1 MMTKQPVDS
10 RFPGSPNTLIRC
22 RRIDRARKGVIRVT
36 AQIVAALL
44 LGVVPIATTVVAQE
58 PGDTVVSEKGN
69 PGVIAIP
76 EEGGRY
82 RILLRIVPE
91 TPHQVAEFTDTCA
104 TPGVGQAADADPAPQ
119 AESEEERG
127 CLFAAFRLLGAFYRC
142 EECKVSEGDVDVLL
156 SFTRIRPTRR
166 GEDAFRVRSHTDCLR
181 SGPHAGR

>member
-44 LGVVPIATTVVAQE
+44 LGVVPIATTVAAQE

-156 SFTRIRPTRR
+156 SFTRIRNNPP
-166 GEDAFRVRSHTDCLR
+166 G
-181 SGPHAGR
+181 